1 MLVSTGMTTVQDTG
15 TGPKDAGGSRERI
28 LESAIRLLRRQGYA
42 STGIK
47 QIVEEGHAPLGSVYH
62 HFPGG
67 KEQLTIEAIEVAG
80 ERVRRTLATLGDV
93 ADVPAAVNNYFV
105 VYAQRLRDSDWELGC
120 PIANVSQET
129 AAGHE
134 PIRAACTRV
143 FDSWRSTLGAVF
155 TDAGVPERDAG
166 ELATFV
172 LTSYEGALTMS
183 RAVHDVQPMLVAGA
197 AVASVVHSHL
207 GDTPRAG

>member
-1 MLVSTGMTTVQDTG
+1 VTRVDTG
-15 TGPKDAGGSRERI
+15 TDNRGSRERI
-28 LESAIRLLRRQGYA
+28 LEAAIRLLRRQGYA

-47 QIVEEGHAPLGSVYH
+47 QIVEEGDAPLGSVYH

-67 KEQLTIEAIEVAG
+67 KEQLTIEAIETAG
-80 ERVRRTLATLGDV
+80 ERIRRTLATLADV

-105 VYAQRLRDSDWELGC
+105 VYAERLRDSAWELGC

-129 AAGHE
+129 AAGNE

-143 FDSWRSTLGAVF
+143 FDTWRETLARVF
-155 TDAGVPERDAG
+155 TDAGVAERDAD

-183 RAVHDVQPMLVAGA
+183 RAVHDTRPLVVAGA

>member
-1 MLVSTGMTTVQDTG
+1 MTTVES
-15 TGPKDAGGSRERI
+15 PGSRERI
-28 LESAIRLLRRQGYA
+28 LDAAIRLLRKQGYA

-47 QIVEEGHAPLGSVYH
+47 QIVEEGAAPLGSVYH

-67 KEQLTIEAIEVAG
+67 KEQLAIEAIETAG
-80 ERVRRTLATLGDV
+80 ERIRRTLAAAAEVPDI
-93 ADVPAAVNNYFV
+93 PAAMNNYFV
-105 VYAQRLRDSDWELGC
+105 VHAHRLRDSEWALGC

-129 AAGHE
+129 AVGHE
-134 PIRAACTRV
+134 SIRAACTRV
-143 FDSWRSTLGAVF
+143 FDSWRSTLSEVF
-155 TDAGVPERDAG
+155 MRAGVAARDAD

-183 RAVHDVQPMLVAGA
+183 RAVHDIQPMLVAGA

>member
-1 MLVSTGMTTVQDTG
+1 MTTV
-15 TGPKDAGGSRERI
+15 DAPSTPDARGSRERI
-28 LESAIRLLRRQGYA
+28 LDAAINLLRRQGYSA
-42 STGIK
+42 TGIK
-47 QIVEEGHAPLGSVYH
+47 QIVDEGNAPLGSVYH

-67 KEQLTIEAIEVAG
+67 KEQLAIEAIDTAG
-80 ERVRRTLATLGDV
+80 DRIGRTLASAGDV
-93 ADVPAAVNNYFV
+93 PDLPAAMNNYFV
-105 VYAQRLRDSDWELGC
+105 VHAHRLEDSGWELGC

-129 AAGHE
+129 ATGNE

-143 FDSWRSTLGAVF
+143 FDSWRATLAEVF
-155 TDAGVPERDAG
+155 VSAGVAPRDAD

-183 RAVHDVQPMLVAGA
+183 RAMHDIQPMLVAGA

-207 GDTPRAG
+207 GETPRAG

>member
-1 MLVSTGMTTVQDTG
+1 MTTVDLA
-15 TGPKDAGGSRERI
+15 DAGSAGSKGSRDRI
-28 LESAIRLLRRQGYA
+28 LDAAIRLLRRQGYA
-42 STGIK
+42 ATGIK
-47 QIVEEGHAPLGSVYH
+47 QIVEEGNAPLGSVYH

-67 KEQLTIEAIEVAG
+67 KEQLAIEAIEEAG
-80 ERVRRTLATLGDV
+80 ARIGRTLATS
-93 ADVPAAVNNYFV
+93 ADVDDLPAAMNNYFV
-105 VYAQRLRDSDWELGC
+105 VHAHRLRDSEWELGC

-129 AAGHE
+129 AAGNE

-143 FDSWRSTLGAVF
+143 FDSWRDTLAGVF
-155 TDAGVPERDAG
+155 ASAGVPARDAD

-183 RAVHDVQPMLVAGA
+183 RAMHDVQPMLVAGA
-197 AVASVVHSHL
+197 AVASLVHSHL

>member
-1 MLVSTGMTTVQDTG
+1 MTATTQPVE
-15 TGPKDAGGSRERI
+15 PPGSRERI
-28 LESAIRLLRRQGYA
+28 LDAAIRLLRRQGYA

-67 KEQLTIEAIEVAG
+67 KEQLAIEAIETAG
-80 ERVRRTLATLGDV
+80 ERIRRTLATTGAVPDI
-93 ADVPAAVNNYFV
+93 PAAMNNYFV
-105 VYAQRLRDSDWELGC
+105 VHAQRLRDSGWELGC

-129 AAGHE
+129 AVGNEA
-134 PIRAACTRV
+134 IRAACTRV
-143 FDSWRSTLGAVF
+143 FDSWRATLSEVF
-155 TDAGVPERDAG
+155 VHAGVVAREAD

-183 RAVHDVQPMLVAGA
+183 RAVHDVRPMIVAGA
-197 AVASVVHSHL
+197 AVASLVDSHL
-207 GDTPRAG
+207 GDTAPAG